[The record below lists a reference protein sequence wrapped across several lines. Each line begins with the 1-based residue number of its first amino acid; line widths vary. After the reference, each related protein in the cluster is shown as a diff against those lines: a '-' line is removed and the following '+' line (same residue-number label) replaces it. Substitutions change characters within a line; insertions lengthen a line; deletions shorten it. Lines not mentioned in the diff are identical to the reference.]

1 MNLPN
6 PRSSSVAD
14 SASASASA
22 SAAPAR
28 SDQQRLAGS
37 DYGRAV
43 SVVPAVGGSAA
54 PMSDTVYFFS
64 GAEVAFL
71 APLSQ
76 KFGLASP
83 SIVTLPPDSAPTDV
97 APSVNAEAF
106 LHDLNGAA
114 EGFAFLQNEAGP
126 ANSTELAP
134 PVLSEI
140 IVVPPSGSDE
150 VSTAPG
156 PTTHSLKMPVPLKVS
171 GRGAVL
177 EQSRPSD
184 GAVAF
189 VEAEQPSK
197 SGGAAFS
204 ASSGGQIP
212 ARGGDRS
219 KQPTGDA
226 VNDREPSAP
235 PPVEPPDTLDSVT
248 QNTLDATLLPS
259 IEIIAFNGTSDATL
273 TGNGRD
279 NTLVGGVGD
288 DTLTG
293 GAGDDLL
300 LGGAGE
306 DVFVFGPADGHDQVI
321 GFMPGDRL
329 QFAGLQS
336 LAQIRVVDGV
346 TGQQIQYGDTV
357 VELVGVS
364 GLVPS
369 ADWIL
374 SNR

>member
-6 PRSSSVAD
+6 LRSPSIAD
-14 SASASASA
+14 SASAVPSRA
-22 SAAPAR
+22 
-28 SDQQRLAGS
+28 DQQRLAGS

-43 SVVPAVGGSAA
+43 GTVPVAGGASVSI
-54 PMSDTVYFFS
+54 SDTVYFFS

-83 SIVTLPPDSAPTDV
+83 SIVTLPPDSAPNDM
-97 APSVNAEAF
+97 APTVSADAF
-106 LHDLNGAA
+106 PHDLNGAA
-114 EGFAFLQNEAGP
+114 EVFAFLQNEAG
-126 ANSTELAP
+126 AGNATELAP
-134 PVLSEI
+134 QVLPEI
-140 IVVPPSGSDE
+140 IVAPPSGSDE

-156 PTTHSLKMPVPLKVS
+156 PTTHSLKMSVPLKVS
-171 GRGAVL
+171 GRGAIL
-177 EQSRPSD
+177 EPSRPSD
-184 GAVAF
+184 GAVPF
-189 VEAEQPSK
+189 VDTEQPSK

-212 ARGGDRS
+212 ARGADRS

-226 VNDREPSAP
+226 TDDREPPAP
-235 PPVEPPDTLDSVT
+235 PPDTLDSTT
-248 QNTLDATLLPS
+248 QDTLDATLLPS
-259 IEIIAFNGTSDATL
+259 IEIIAFNGTSDAML
-273 TGNGRD
+273 TGNARD
-279 NTLVGGVGD
+279 NTLVGGLGD

-306 DVFVFGPADGHDQVI
+306 DVFVFGPADGHDLII

-336 LAQIRVVDGV
+336 LAQIRIVDGV